1 MADSTI
7 EWTTKT
13 WNSTTGCNKIVCLQ
27 TKVDFS

>member
-13 WNSTTGCNKIVCLQ
+13 WNYTTGCNKIVTTSELRELN
-27 TKVDFS
+27 